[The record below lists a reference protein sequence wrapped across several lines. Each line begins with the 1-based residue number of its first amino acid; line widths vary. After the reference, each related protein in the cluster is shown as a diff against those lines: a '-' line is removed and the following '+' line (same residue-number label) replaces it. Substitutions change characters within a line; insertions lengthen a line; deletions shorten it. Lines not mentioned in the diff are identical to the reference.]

1 MNYKTQI
8 ETNVVKPRMFFRENE
23 KEYFLMNSVDEATLD
38 AQINEIE
45 GYIKSNDGRFQSEE
59 YKDRLYSESKKLW
72 EDYAHFLRNV
82 NFSFYLNKK
91 QFEYLTDL
99 LIQELDYDQDTIFF
113 AIELTNM
120 LGEWTKVETS
130 EDDTDFKSFSA
141 DAIEITYIYHLIS
154 KHKVTG
160 LTDSSYRFA
169 EVLKRLKEVHKV
181 ISYYDAAAKSMA
193 KEIQD
198 WVASFD
204 PQPIPSTTLSP
215 SI

>member
-8 ETNVVKPRMFFRENE
+8 ETNVVKPRMFFREND
-23 KEYFLMNSVDEATLD
+23 KEYSIMNSIDEATLD

-45 GYIKSNDGRFQSEE
+45 GYINSNDGRFQLEE
-59 YKDRLYSESKKLW
+59 HKDKLYAESKKLW
-72 EDYAHFLRNV
+72 EDYVHFLRNV

-91 QFEYLTDL
+91 QFDYLTDL
-99 LIQELDYDQDTIFF
+99 LIQEMEYDHDTIFF

-130 EDDTDFKSFSA
+130 DDDMELKCFNA
-141 DAIEITYIYHLIS
+141 DAIEITYIYHLII

-169 EVLKRLKEVHKV
+169 EILKRLKEVNKV
-181 ISYYDAAAKSMA
+181 ISYYDASAKGMA

-198 WVASFD
+198 WVAGFD
-204 PQPIPSTTLSP
+204 PQTRLAPQI
-215 SI
+215 